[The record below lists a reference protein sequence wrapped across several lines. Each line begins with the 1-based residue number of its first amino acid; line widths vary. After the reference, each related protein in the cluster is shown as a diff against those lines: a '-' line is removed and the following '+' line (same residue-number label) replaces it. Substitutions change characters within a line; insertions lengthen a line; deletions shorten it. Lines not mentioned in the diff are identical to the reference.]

1 MNSTNYSK
9 ATLWFT
15 FAAFVLMAAVS
26 AYQDSVIR
34 PLLTAVEILLTGNCS
49 VPSR

>member
-1 MNSTNYSK
+1 MSYKSYSK

-15 FAAFVLMAAVS
+15 FGAFVLMAAVS

-34 PLLTAVEILLTGNCS
+34 PLLYAVEWLTTGNC
-49 VPSR
+49 PR